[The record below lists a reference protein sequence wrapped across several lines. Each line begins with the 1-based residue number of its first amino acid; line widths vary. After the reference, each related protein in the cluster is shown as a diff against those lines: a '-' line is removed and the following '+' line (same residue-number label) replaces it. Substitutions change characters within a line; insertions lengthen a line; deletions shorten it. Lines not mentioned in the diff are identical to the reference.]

1 MNALA
6 LSINPKTTQKVD
18 RPKSSDIPNDS
29 VNSEKNS
36 AETNPFAKL
45 LSGELNKFENG
56 KVPKENDA
64 VQPTLIIENDTV
76 EKTDN
81 LIVSEEILQAM
92 VVLQELIPMDQGFID
107 PNLLEDP
114 EVLALLNGMPP
125 QIQQLLKDY
134 IQSGQ
139 SFESLLA
146 QTETGSKEQLGLLLL
161 SLYQLEKKG
170 QLPEDLKQPE
180 FMKLLQRQMNEVFKV
195 HIPDK
200 AVQSISMLLSK
211 VIEVPDKKN
220 SVNTAE
226 TIVQNKFELRQAIQ
240 RVLYSSSANG
250 NTNQQDSPKKELNET
265 TSNSADVKV
274 TQSVGNED
282 VFDQLVASSIK
293 DGGSV
298 NRIQQYVL
306 NVGQASGQA
315 LPEDQIL
322 EQLQNIMKQ
331 SKFSTSPNGT
341 NQLMIKLNPAHLG
354 TLTIKLMESNGEMI
368 ARIIAS
374 SKTAKEVIETNLNSL
389 RHVFSTQNITVEKL
403 DIQYQ
408 GDGQYADAKER
419 GSKQDES
426 SKQKQQE
433 DLKQMGNDDDSSEK
447 NSFQDELLNMIV

>member
-6 LSINPKTTQKVD
+6 LSVNAKATQKVD
-18 RPKSSDIPNDS
+18 ISKKTLNNEKNFGETSSFAKVLDGEVNQSKNINATEDKNVTTPSLSNEKSS
-29 VNSEKNS
+29 
-36 AETNPFAKL
+36 
-45 LSGELNKFENG
+45 
-56 KVPKENDA
+56 
-64 VQPTLIIENDTV
+64 V
-76 EKTDN
+76 EKPAD
-81 LIVSEEILQAM
+81 SETLLQEM
-92 VVLQELIPMDQGFID
+92 DRLQELIPMDQGFID
-107 PNLLEDP
+107 PKLLEDP
-114 EVLALLNGMPP
+114 EVLALLNGMPL
-125 QIQQLLKDY
+125 QIQQLLKEF

-146 QTETGSKEQLGLLLL
+146 QTKVGSKEQIGLILL
-161 SLYQLEKKG
+161 SLYQLEQKG
-170 QLPEDLKQPE
+170 QLPIDFKQPE
-180 FMKLLQRQMNEVFKV
+180 FMKLLQRQMNEIFKIQ
-195 HIPDK
+195 IPNK
-200 AVQSISMLLSK
+200 EVQSIGKLLSK
-211 VIEVPDKKN
+211 LTELPDKKN
-220 SVNTAE
+220 AVNSAE

-240 RVLYSSSANG
+240 KVLYSSTTTG
-250 NTNQQDSPKKELNET
+250 NTTQQDSAKKELNGK
-265 TSNSADVKV
+265 TSNGADVKV
-274 TQSVGNED
+274 TQSVVNED

-315 LPEDQIL
+315 LPEDQIM

-354 TLTIKLMESNGEMI
+354 TLTIKLIESNGEMI

-408 GDGQYADAKER
+408 GDSQFQDANKDTNQH
-419 GSKQDES
+419 GDQSKRKNHDTMNQN
-426 SKQKQQE
+426 K
-433 DLKQMGNDDDSSEK
+433 DDDENSEST
-447 NSFQDELLNMIV
+447 SFKDELVNIMV